1 MVLPAAVEQTA
12 MLELACMDRVG
23 AHLLH
28 IGESSQVFCRRL
40 EMSWPDPTAERERTV
55 ARGAKPIHRLSA
67 GRAES
72 GGLAAGLV
80 QLNQCAMPPGLVD
93 LSGLTVVHI
102 NRILRQLRA
111 RTRRYLCQV
120 AGGA

>member
-1 MVLPAAVEQTA
+1 
-12 MLELACMDRVG
+12 
-23 AHLLH
+23 
-28 IGESSQVFCRRL
+28 
-40 EMSWPDPTAERERTV
+40 MSWPDPTAERERTV
-55 ARGAKPIHRLSA
+55 ARGAKPMHRLSA
-67 GRAES
+67 GTAES
-72 GGLAAGLV
+72 GRLAVGLV
-80 QLNQCAMPPGLVD
+80 QLNQCAMLLTQAGLVD